1 MEIIR
6 VSRIADFGGANRK
19 YYDMGDIR
27 ILDVH
32 HHPGQLDESWHFHNE
47 ITETLFIIEGKIQ
60 VKLKEKGKITEVIVN
75 PNEIIKFS
83 PKEVHQVTPLT
94 TITRILVVKYISK
107 NEMLIPVI
115 AHDWQDF
122 ST

>member
-19 YYDMGDIR
+19 YYDIGDIR

-32 HHPGQLDESWHFHNE
+32 HTGELDELWHFHNE
-47 ITETLFIIEGKIQ
+47 ITETLFILEGQIK
-60 VKLKEKGKITEVIVN
+60 VKTKKDDEIKEVIIK
-75 PNEIIKFS
+75 PNEIVKF
-83 PKEVHQVTPLT
+83 PPREVHQVTPMT
-94 TITRILVVKYISK
+94 PTTRILVVKYISK

-115 AHDWQDF
+115 AKDWQDY
-122 ST
+122 T